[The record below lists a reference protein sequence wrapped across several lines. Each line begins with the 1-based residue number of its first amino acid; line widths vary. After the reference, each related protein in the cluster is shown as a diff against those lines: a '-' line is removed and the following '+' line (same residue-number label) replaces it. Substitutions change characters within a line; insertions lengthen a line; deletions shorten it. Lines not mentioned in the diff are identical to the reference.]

1 MSYKGKK
8 RDFQVRS
15 SRQGETEIRFPFF
28 VVCPWRIFPIFV
40 IGMKKFGI
48 ILGVLVVFLI
58 GALLGWSWLQDNKLP
73 NFRRQAEIYVYP
85 ESTADQVLE
94 EIADKAQVRNRA
106 SLERCFQA
114 KQVADYLT
122 PGHYTIS
129 PGDVS
134 VYVARMLNNGWQTP
148 VRLSLT
154 GNLRVKSNIAA
165 KIASQLLLDSA
176 TVYQALNDDR
186 LLASYGFTSRNVFSL
201 LTPDTYDIYWTA
213 SMADVFA
220 KQKAAWDAYWTAERD
235 AKAKALRLSRQ
246 QVSVLASI
254 VKAESNNEAEMP
266 KIAGV
271 YLNRLKIG
279 MPLQADP
286 TIAFCYDY
294 QLNRILLKH
303 LEVDSAYNTYTH
315 TGLPPGPIC
324 VPTRAALEAVL
335 NPDFGGT
342 WGAGNLYF
350 CANADFSGTHVF
362 ARTLSEHN
370 RNAQAFQA
378 ELNRRS
384 RNKR

>member
-1 MSYKGKK
+1 
-8 RDFQVRS
+8 
-15 SRQGETEIRFPFF
+15 
-28 VVCPWRIFPIFV
+28 
-40 IGMKKFGI
+40 MKKALI
-48 ILGVLVVFLI
+48 YILVLLVAAMA
-58 GALLGWSWLQDNKLP
+58 ALYGFNWLRDNKLP
-73 NFRRQAEIYVYP
+73 NFRKQAEIYVYP
-85 ESTADQVLE
+85 GAEANKVLE

-106 SLERCFQA
+106 SLERCFKA
-114 KQVADYLT
+114 KQVAQYLK

-129 PGDVS
+129 PGNAS
-134 VYVARMLNNGWQTP
+134 VYVARMLNNGWQSP

-154 GNLRVKSNIAA
+154 GNLRIKGNIAA

-176 TVYQALNDDR
+176 TVHQALDDDR
-186 LLASYGFTSRNVFSL
+186 LLADYGFTPRNVFSL

-213 SMADVFA
+213 SMADVFD
-220 KQKAAWDAYWTAERD
+220 KQKAAWDAFWTAERD
-235 AKAKALRLSRQ
+235 AKAKALRLTRQ

-286 TIAFCYDY
+286 TVAFCYDY
-294 QLNRILLKH
+294 KLNRILLKH
-303 LEVDSAYNTYTH
+303 LEVDSAYNTYKH

-362 ARTLSEHN
+362 AKTLAEHN

-378 ELNRRS
+378 ELNRRG
-384 RNKR
+384 RK

>member
-1 MSYKGKK
+1 
-8 RDFQVRS
+8 
-15 SRQGETEIRFPFF
+15 
-28 VVCPWRIFPIFV
+28 
-40 IGMKKFGI
+40 MKKATL
-48 ILGVLVVFLI
+48 ILSLLAILLI
-58 GALLGWSWLQDNKLP
+58 GALLGWNWLRDNKLP
-73 NFRRQAEIYVYP
+73 NFRKQAEIYVYP
-85 ESTADQVLE
+85 EMDAGKVLE
-94 EIADKAQVRNRA
+94 MIADKAQVISRK
-106 SLERCFQA
+106 SLERCFTA
-114 KQVADYLT
+114 KRVAEYLT
-122 PGHYTIS
+122 PGHYTVS
-129 PGDVS
+129 PRDPS
-134 VYVARMLNNGWQTP
+134 VYVARMLNNGWQSP

-176 TVYQALNDDR
+176 TVYKALNDDR
-186 LLASYGFTSRNVFSL
+186 LLADYGFTSRNVFSL

-213 SMADVFA
+213 SMADVFD
-220 KQKAAWDAYWTAERD
+220 KQKAAWDAYWTPERD
-235 AKAKALRLSRQ
+235 AKAKAIRLTRQ
-246 QVSVLASI
+246 QVSTLASI

-294 QLNRILLKH
+294 QLNRILNRH
-303 LEVDSAYNTYTH
+303 LEVDSAYNTYKH

-324 VPTRAALEAVL
+324 VPTRAAMEAVL

-362 ARTLSEHN
+362 AKTLTEHN
-370 RNAQAFQA
+370 RNAAAFQA

-384 RNKR
+384 RR

>member
-1 MSYKGKK
+1 
-8 RDFQVRS
+8 
-15 SRQGETEIRFPFF
+15 
-28 VVCPWRIFPIFV
+28 
-40 IGMKKFGI
+40 MKKVTYIF
-48 ILGVLVVFLI
+48 LALVVLAI
-58 GALLGWSWLQDNKLP
+58 GTLLGFNWLRDNKLP
-73 NFRRQAEIYVYP
+73 NFRKQAEIYVYP
-85 ESTADQVLE
+85 GTGADEVLE
-94 EIADKAQVRNRA
+94 MIADKAQVISRK
-106 SLERCFQA
+106 SLERCFRA
-114 KQVADYLT
+114 KQVEQYMT
-122 PGHYTIS
+122 PGHYTVS
-129 PGDVS
+129 PGNPS
-134 VYVARMLNNGWQTP
+134 VYVARMLNNGWQSP

-154 GNLRVKSNIAA
+154 GNLRIKGNIAA

-176 TVYQALNDDR
+176 TVHQALNNDQ
-186 LLASYGFTSRNVFSL
+186 LLASYGFTPRNVFSL
-201 LTPDTYDIYWTA
+201 LMPDTYDIYWTA
-213 SMADVFA
+213 SMEDVLD
-220 KQKAAWDAYWTAERD
+220 KQKAAWDAYWTDGRD
-235 AKAKALRLSRQ
+235 GKAKALRLSRQ

-254 VKAESNNEAEMP
+254 VRAESNNEAEMP
-266 KIAGV
+266 RIAGV

-294 QLNRILLKH
+294 KLSRILLKH

-324 VPTRAALEAVL
+324 VPTRAAMEAVL

-362 ARTLSEHN
+362 AKTLAEHN

-384 RNKR
+384 RARK

>member
-1 MSYKGKK
+1 
-8 RDFQVRS
+8 
-15 SRQGETEIRFPFF
+15 
-28 VVCPWRIFPIFV
+28 
-40 IGMKKFGI
+40 MKNALLY
-48 ILGVLVVFLI
+48 ILVLLVVAMA
-58 GALLGWSWLQDNKLP
+58 ALYGYNWLRDNKLP
-73 NFRRQAEIYVYP
+73 NFRKQAEIYVYP
-85 ESTADQVLE
+85 GAEANKVLE
-94 EIADKAQVRNRA
+94 EIAAKAQVRNRA
-106 SLERCFQA
+106 SLERCFRA

-129 PGDVS
+129 PGNPS
-134 VYVARMLNNGWQTP
+134 VYVARMLNNGWQSP

-154 GNLRVKSNIAA
+154 GNLRIKGNIAA

-176 TVYQALNDDR
+176 TVHHALDDER
-186 LLASYGFTSRNVFSL
+186 LLAEYGFTPRNVFSL

-213 SMADVFA
+213 SMADVFD
-220 KQKAAWDAYWTAERD
+220 KQKAAWDAFWTAERD
-235 AKAKALRLSRQ
+235 AKAKALRLTRQ

-294 QLNRILLKH
+294 KLNRILLKH
-303 LEVDSAYNTYTH
+303 LEVDSAYNTYKH

-362 ARTLSEHN
+362 AKTLAEHN
-370 RNAQAFQA
+370 RNAAKYQQA
-378 ELNRRS
+378 LNQRGI
-384 RNKR
+384 K

>member
-1 MSYKGKK
+1 
-8 RDFQVRS
+8 
-15 SRQGETEIRFPFF
+15 
-28 VVCPWRIFPIFV
+28 
-40 IGMKKFGI
+40 MKKVVLT
-48 ILGVLVVFLI
+48 ILALAVLVVAA
-58 GALLGWSWLQDNKLP
+58 ALGFNWLQDNKLP
-73 NFRRQAEIYVYP
+73 NFRKQAEIYVYP
-85 ESTADQVLE
+85 GTSAEQVLD
-94 EIADKAQVRNRA
+94 EIAVMADVRNRA
-106 SLERCFQA
+106 SLERCFRD
-114 KQVADYLT
+114 KQVVRYLT

-129 PGDVS
+129 PGDAS

-148 VRLSLT
+148 VRLALT

-176 TVYQALNDDR
+176 AVHQALDDDR
-186 LLASYGFTSRNVFSL
+186 LLAEYGFTPRNVFSL

-213 SMADVFA
+213 SMKEVFN
-220 KQKAAWDAYWTAERD
+220 KQKAAWDLYWTEERD
-235 AKAKALRLSRQ
+235 TKAKALRLTRQ

-254 VKAESNNEAEMP
+254 VKAESNNESEMP

-271 YLNRLKIG
+271 YLNRLKLG

-286 TIAFCYDY
+286 TVAFCFDY
-294 QLNRILLKH
+294 KLNRILLRH
-303 LEVDSAYNTYTH
+303 LEVDSAYNTYKH

-335 NPDFGGT
+335 NPDFGGA

-362 ARTLSEHN
+362 ARTLAEHN

-384 RNKR
+384 RR

>member
-1 MSYKGKK
+1 
-8 RDFQVRS
+8 
-15 SRQGETEIRFPFF
+15 
-28 VVCPWRIFPIFV
+28 
-40 IGMKKFGI
+40 MKKALFS
-48 ILGVLVVFLI
+48 ILVLLVVAMA
-58 GALLGWSWLQDNKLP
+58 ALFGYNWLRDNKLP
-73 NFRRQAEIYVYP
+73 NFRKQAEIYVYP
-85 ESTADQVLE
+85 GAEANKVLE

-106 SLERCFQA
+106 SLERCFKA
-114 KQVADYLT
+114 KQVAQYLT

-129 PGDVS
+129 PGDAS
-134 VYVARMLNNGWQTP
+134 VYVARMLNNGWQSP

-165 KIASQLLLDSA
+165 KIASQLMLDSA
-176 TVYQALNDDR
+176 TVHRALDDER
-186 LLASYGFTSRNVFSL
+186 LLAEYGFTPRNVFSL

-213 SMADVFA
+213 SMADVFD
-220 KQKAAWDAYWTAERD
+220 KQKAAWDAFWTAERD
-235 AKAKALRLSRQ
+235 AKAKALRLTRQ

-294 QLNRILLKH
+294 KLNRILLKH
-303 LEVDSAYNTYTH
+303 LEVDSAYNTYKH

-362 ARTLSEHN
+362 AKTLAEHN

-378 ELNRRS
+378 ELNRRG
-384 RNKR
+384 RK

>member
-1 MSYKGKK
+1 
-8 RDFQVRS
+8 
-15 SRQGETEIRFPFF
+15 
-28 VVCPWRIFPIFV
+28 
-40 IGMKKFGI
+40 MKKAVFI
-48 ILGVLVVFLI
+48 ILTLAALAVAAFL
-58 GALLGWSWLQDNKLP
+58 GFNWLQDNKLP
-73 NFRRQAEIYVYP
+73 NFRKQAEIYVYP
-85 ESTADQVLE
+85 GAEANKVLE
-94 EIADKAQVRNRA
+94 EIAEKAQVRNRA
-106 SLERCFQA
+106 SLERCFRD
-114 KQVADYLT
+114 KQVSQYLT
-122 PGHYTIS
+122 PGHYTVS
-129 PGDVS
+129 PGDAS
-134 VYVARMLNNGWQTP
+134 VYVARMLNNGWQSP

-154 GNLRVKSNIAA
+154 GNLRIKGNIAA

-176 TVYQALNDDR
+176 TVHRALDDER
-186 LLASYGFTSRNVFSL
+186 LLAKYGFTPRNVFSL

-213 SMADVFA
+213 SMEDVLD

-235 AKAKALRLSRQ
+235 SKAKALRLTRQ

-286 TIAFCYDY
+286 TVAFCYDY
-294 QLNRILLKH
+294 KLNRILLKH
-303 LEVDSAYNTYTH
+303 LEVDSAYNTYKH